1 MTKNEKFL
9 LRLSDDLEEFKNDF
23 CNGDLLVKLGFDVF
37 ESVSLVKSAI
47 ATAFMLSGYDIEEAF
62 KDEE

>member
-9 LRLSDDLEEFKNDF
+9 LRLSDDLQEFLTDY
-23 CNGDLLVKLGFDVF
+23 CNGDLQSKLGFDLF
-37 ESVSLVKSAI
+37 ESVSLVKNAV
-47 ATAFMLSGYDIEEAF
+47 ATAFMLSGYDIEEAL